1 MEGHLVSSRG
11 RSARQG
17 LGQIVLGFEFVVVF
31 LGALVAFGLKA
42 VPPAVALGGGGAL
55 VVVMLATIGLLR
67 YRWGFAL
74 GWALQAIVIASGFI
88 VGMMFIVGAIF
99 TGMWAYAMITGE
111 RLDRTNAAPTAQA
124 AASDSRLSDPA
135 ATDHPA
141 TDHAATDNGD
151 TNETENP
158 E

>member
-1 MEGHLVSSRG
+1 MRPRA
-11 RSARQG
+11 RSAQQS

-42 VPPAVALGGGGAL
+42 VPPAIALGGGGAL
-55 VVVMLATIGLLR
+55 VVIMLATVGLLR

-74 GWALQAIVIASGFI
+74 GWALQVIVIASGFL

-99 TGMWAYAMITGE
+99 TGMWAYAMIAGE
-111 RLDRTNAAPTAQA
+111 RLDRTNAALAASA
-124 AASDSRLSDPA
+124 AASDN
-135 ATDHPA
+135 
-141 TDHAATDNGD
+141 NG

>member
-1 MEGHLVSSRG
+1 VRPRA
-11 RSARQG
+11 RSAQQS

-42 VPPAVALGGGGAL
+42 VPPAIALGGGGAL
-55 VVVMLATIGLLR
+55 VVIMLATVGLLR

-74 GWALQAIVIASGFI
+74 GWALQVIVIASGFL

-99 TGMWAYAMITGE
+99 TGMWAYAMIAGE
-111 RLDRTNAAPTAQA
+111 RLDRTNAALAASA
-124 AASDSRLSDPA
+124 AASDN
-135 ATDHPA
+135 
-141 TDHAATDNGD
+141 NG

>member
-1 MEGHLVSSRG
+1 MRPQR
-11 RSARQG
+11 RSARQS

-42 VPPAVALGGGGAL
+42 VPPAIALGGGGAL
-55 VVVMLATIGLLR
+55 VVIMLATVGLLR

-74 GWALQAIVIASGFI
+74 GWALQVIVIASGFL
-88 VGMMFIVGAIF
+88 VSMMFIVGAIF

-111 RLDRTNAAPTAQA
+111 RLDRTNATPAAQA
-124 AASDSRLSDPA
+124 ASA
-135 ATDHPA
+135 AA
-141 TDHAATDNGD
+141 DHAP
-151 TNETENP
+151 TNDDSSKETENP